1 MSKLN
6 RSRRGAVLIPA
17 IICVMSVAMLS
28 TAYMQISMD
37 KSREARAAVEQ
48 KQAFYV
54 AEAGLAEG
62 FYALAQG
69 KSGAVASPDLPAG
82 FGSGIFWV
90 DSHDLG
96 GGRISLRST
105 GLVGRGRASLSMT
118 LQRHADSLGSFG
130 IFSDQDVHVGS
141 GALLDSYDSSQGPY
155 VAPVAP
161 SGGKKRS
168 TNQATQASPSAAA
181 CLSSNGS
188 ITLGGSPGAVVFGN
202 AQPGPEGSVTVGRQ
216 AQVYG
221 SLAPALEL
229 RSLPA
234 LQVEAPE
241 AAQDYD
247 CQGPG
252 TGLLASGNYQFNA
265 WNLHQGVNLTV
276 RGPAQ
281 IVVDRLFLQDNASLN
296 LDTSEGAIAIWVR
309 SEFVAEAGTSL
320 NTTEEA
326 TDRFSLMIAASQVQL
341 SASGTLHG
349 LVYAPE
355 ADLQWPGG
363 LELFGSVAAKS
374 LAIGANAK
382 LHYDRALGTNPEG
395 SSGVPQLV
403 CWRVVELPPE
413 TLVTMKLDP
422 LSVLKASNV
431 VPVKPQESHVLDA
444 QAYATVEEEQ
454 KAKNGKWNNGCKGR
468 RAWRIPGK
476 GGH

>member
-17 IICVMSVAMLS
+17 IICVISVAMLS

-62 FYALAQG
+62 FFALAQG

-90 DSHDLG
+90 DSHELG

-105 GLVGRGRASLSMT
+105 GLVGRGRASLSIT

-155 VAPVAP
+155 VAP
-161 SGGKKRS
+161 SNGNSKK
-168 TNQATQASPSAAA
+168 QPTQASPSAAA

-188 ITLGGSPGAVVFGN
+188 ITLGGSPGAVVLGN
-202 AQPGPEGSVTVGRQ
+202 AQPGPEGSVTIGRD

-221 SLAPALEL
+221 SQAPALEL

-234 LQVEAPE
+234 LQVEAPQM
-241 AAQDYD
+241 AQDYD

-252 TGLLASGNYQFNA
+252 TGLLASGNYQFNE
-265 WNLHQGVNLTV
+265 WNLHQGVRLTV

-281 IVVDRLFLQDNASLN
+281 IVVDRLFLQDNASLD

-320 NTTEEA
+320 HTTDEA

-341 SASGTLHG
+341 SASGTLRG

-382 LHYDRALGTNPEG
+382 LHYDRALGTSPEG

-431 VPVKPQESHVLDA
+431 VPVKPQDSHVLDV
-444 QAYATVEEEQ
+444 QAFATVEEEE
-454 KAKNGKWNNGCKGR
+454 KAKEGKWNNRSKGV
-468 RAWRIPGK
+468 RAWQIPGK
-476 GGH
+476 KEH

>member
-62 FYALAQG
+62 FLALAQG

-141 GALLDSYDSSQGPY
+141 GALLDSYDSSEGPY
-155 VAPVAP
+155 APP
-161 SGGKKRS
+161 
-168 TNQATQASPSAAA
+168 QSAAHQQKGIPSPATVAVA

-188 ITLGGSPGAVVFGN
+188 ITLGGSPGAVVLGN
-202 AQPGPEGSVTVGRQ
+202 AQPGPEGSVTIGRY
-216 AQVYG
+216 AQVSG

-320 NTTEEA
+320 HTTDEA

-382 LHYDRALGTNPEG
+382 LHYDRALGTSPEG

-431 VPVKPQESHVLDA
+431 VPVKPQESHVLDV
-444 QAYATVEEEQ
+444 QAFATVEEEQ
-454 KAKNGKWNNGCKGR
+454 MAKNGKWNNGPKGT
-468 RAWRIPGK
+468 RAWQIPGK